1 VFGSGP
7 ILKPTGPRPIRNSTT
22 GRGAVY
28 VPLTLRPGHVRN
40 PTACALGGD
49 RAGRI
54 WNSTAPPSP
63 IRNPTDKLLMTGAG
77 AGSGPIRN
85 PTVPRPDA
93 EPDRPGNHDRAGP
106 FKSSPSRCGVLLPT
120 FGAVPRPESVGAFHP
135 AVTHA
140 QLRITDPDLH
150 YYYQSTPDDD

>member
-1 VFGSGP
+1 VRFGGGP
-7 ILKPTGPRPIRNSTT
+7 CRSYLEF
-22 GRGAVY
+22 
-28 VPLTLRPGHVRN
+28 
-40 PTACALGGD
+40 D
-49 RAGRI
+49 RAPQ
-54 WNSTAPPSP
+54 SHP
-63 IRNPTDKLLMTGAG
+63 
-77 AGSGPIRN
+77 
-85 PTVPRPDA
+85 
-93 EPDRPGNHDRAGP
+93 EPDRQTTNDWGGGGVRSYSKPDWPGNHDRAGP